1 MSLGDG
7 QEQLTPSGQATN
19 IAALRK
25 VLEAGNAVALVGA
38 GPSSEAG
45 MPRWAGLVEELCA
58 ACGVPYRT
66 GDELPELAKN
76 CREKN
81 FQAYTSTLQRLF
93 DTAKYST
100 PQAYTAIAKCKF
112 QAYLT
117 FNFDRLLD
125 YLVEKK
131 HHTLP
136 ALWAENIRD
145 GGVFHLHGMV
155 HSNAEITSWADL
167 VLAADDFERAY
178 IPNGQLVSFLIQVLT
193 NRPAVLI
200 GLSLRDGYSQ
210 RVFQECLRLLG
221 ELKRARPGTGHSRPG
236 HHHFAVLNQYDDVGL
251 FVDAGMKI
259 IRYDFIDGQ
268 HSLAAFLRMHRLSDE
283 PQYCAGMDDGDT
295 P

>member
-1 MSLGDG
+1 VSLGDG

>member
-1 MSLGDG
+1 MSAGDG
-7 QEQLTPSGQATN
+7 QEQLTPSGQAAN

-45 MPRWAGLVEELCA
+45 MPRWAGLVKELCA
-58 ACGVPYRT
+58 ECGVPYRI
-66 GDELPELAKN
+66 GDELPELAKQ
-76 CREKN
+76 CKEKD
-81 FQAYTSTLQRLF
+81 FQAYTTTLYRLF
-93 DTAKYST
+93 DTSKYST
-100 PQAYTAIAKCKF
+100 PQAYTAIARCKF
-112 QAYLT
+112 QAFLT

-125 YLVEKK
+125 YLVAKK

-155 HSNAEITSWADL
+155 HSNAGNTSWADL
-167 VLAADDFERAY
+167 VLASDDFERAY
-178 IPNGQLVSFLIQVLT
+178 VPNGQLVSFLVQVLT

-200 GLSLRDGYSQ
+200 GFSLRDGYSQ

-221 ELKRARPGTGHSRPG
+221 ELKRARPGTGHTRPG
-236 HHHFAVLNQYDDVGL
+236 HHHFAVLNQHDDSGP
-251 FVDAGMKI
+251 FVEAGMKI
-259 IRYDFIDGQ
+259 IQYEFIDGR
-268 HSLAAFLRMHRLSDE
+268 HSLADSLRKQQLSDE
-283 PQYCAGMDDGDT
+283 PQYCVGMDDGDI